1 MRKKLGFK
9 QMGMALLA
17 ALYLTGCAGKPAAPQ
32 TSAPAETTAG
42 ETSQNAETTAAE
54 TTQAAETTAEDESA
68 AAETDR
74 YDEIIDRS
82 KDEGKLTAYFLD
94 LETDP
99 DAEDKAG
106 DSTILISPDGKVMLL
121 DAGHPGAGHLV
132 VQALKDLGI
141 EQIDYLVTS
150 HPHIDHIGGVPEVME
165 AFPVGETY
173 SSYVEYT
180 TKTYEDYVAALEK
193 SGAEH
198 HNLKTGD
205 VFQFGEQVQVEV
217 LGPEEE
223 IVYPDGFPDN
233 STEFLNNHSLMLK
246 FTYGE
251 SSALFCGDLYLPQ
264 ERDYVEQYGEKL
276 HSDLV
281 KANHH
286 GKDTSNSKKWIKA
299 TSPQVVVAM
308 NDKAPNMTVCE
319 NYKKAGA
326 EYHHTFY
333 DGVVKVRMDDKKNL
347 EVLDQKDSFLN
358 E

>member
-121 DAGHPGAGHLV
+121 DAGHPGAG
-132 VQALKDLGI
+132 
-141 EQIDYLVTS
+141 
-150 HPHIDHIGGVPEVME
+150 
-165 AFPVGETY
+165 
-173 SSYVEYT
+173 
-180 TKTYEDYVAALEK
+180 
-193 SGAEH
+193 
-198 HNLKTGD
+198 
-205 VFQFGEQVQVEV
+205 
-217 LGPEEE
+217 
-223 IVYPDGFPDN
+223 
-233 STEFLNNHSLMLK
+233 
-246 FTYGE
+246 
-251 SSALFCGDLYLPQ
+251 
-264 ERDYVEQYGEKL
+264 
-276 HSDLV
+276 
-281 KANHH
+281 
-286 GKDTSNSKKWIKA
+286 
-299 TSPQVVVAM
+299 
-308 NDKAPNMTVCE
+308 
-319 NYKKAGA
+319 
-326 EYHHTFY
+326 
-333 DGVVKVRMDDKKNL
+333 
-347 EVLDQKDSFLN
+347 
-358 E
+358 